1 MHPIYTA
8 AATQANKCSSDAEVT
23 IVGAIIIAVLVF
35 LICWANR
42 NNN

>member
-8 AATQANKCSSDAEVT
+8 AASQANNCSSNVEVT
-23 IVGAIIIAVLVF
+23 VVGAIVIAVVVL

>member
-8 AATQANKCSSDAEVT
+8 AATQANNCSSTAEVT
-23 IVGAIIIAVLVF
+23 VVGAIVITAVVL